1 MPNLEKFVNQMID
14 WCNDN
19 SHGYS
24 QYHRY
29 GPDYDCSSAVIT
41 ALKLAGWDMGGALTT
56 DHIRAPLVAQG
67 WAWLPPS
74 VPKQRGDILLSEEY
88 HVAVY
93 IGDGLLAEFAI
104 DEEGGIAGNQPGDQ
118 TGEEAYI
125 HGYYDYP
132 WDGILRYTGTNTN
145 EGDDDMAMK
154 CIIRPNGEG
163 WMAYYDGVYI
173 HPLGHPD
180 EVTAI
185 QMVAKKTTGKELPCF
200 ELGSKTAPW
209 FTRLANAVSRRQ

>member
-1 MPNLEKFVNQMID
+1 MPSLEKFVQTMVD
-14 WCNDN
+14 WCNDD

-41 ALKLAGWDMGGALTT
+41 ALKIAGWDMGGALTT

-67 WAWLPPS
+67 WQWLPPN

-93 IGDGLLAEFAI
+93 VGDGLLAEFAI
-104 DEEGGIAGNQPGDQ
+104 DEEGGIAGAQPGDQ
-118 TGEEAYI
+118 TGTEAYV

-132 WDGILRYTGTNTN
+132 WDGVLRYTGK
-145 EGDDDMAMK
+145 EAQKEDFDMEFI
-154 CIIRPNGEG
+154 CRPNGDNYMV
-163 WMAYYDGVYI
+163 WYDGHKC
-173 HPLGHPD
+173 HPATHPD
-180 EVTAI
+180 EITAV
-185 QMVAKKTTGKELPCF
+185 QMAAKMATGRELPAF
-200 ELGSKTAPW
+200 EFGQKTAPW
-209 FTRLANAVSRRQ
+209 FTRFLSICNRTM

>member
-1 MPNLEKFVNQMID
+1 MPDVERMVNQMID
-14 WCNDN
+14 WCNDD

-29 GPDYDCSSAVIT
+29 GPDYDCSSAVIE
-41 ALKLAGWDMGGALTT
+41 ALKRAGWDMGGALTT
-56 DHIRAPLVAQG
+56 DHIRAPLVRQG
-67 WAWLPPS
+67 WAWLPPD

-104 DEEGGIAGNQPGDQ
+104 DENGGIAGNTPGDQ
-118 TGEEAYI
+118 TGAEAYI

-132 WDGILRYTGTNTN
+132 WDGVLRYTGKS
-145 EGDDDMAMK
+145 ESEVKKMEFI
-154 CIIRPNGEG
+154 CRPNGQNYMV
-163 WMAYYDGVYI
+163 WFDGHKC
-173 HPLGHPD
+173 HPLAHPD

-185 QMVAKKTTGKELPCF
+185 QMAAKMATGKELRCF
-200 ELGSKTAPW
+200 DFGQSNAPW
-209 FTRLANAVSRRQ
+209 FTRFEQASNR

>member
-1 MPNLEKFVNQMID
+1 MPDLERMVQTMEN
-14 WCNDN
+14 WCRDD

-41 ALKLAGWDMGGALTT
+41 ALKIAGWDMGSALTT
-56 DHIRAPLVAQG
+56 DHIRAPLVNQG
-67 WAWLPPS
+67 WVWLSPS
-74 VPKQRGDILLSEEY
+74 VPKQRGDILLNEDN

-93 IGDGLLAEFAI
+93 VGNGNLAEFAI
-104 DEEGGIAGNQPGDQ
+104 DEEGGIAGNMTGDQ
-118 TGEEAYI
+118 TGTEAYI
-125 HGYYDYP
+125 HPYYDYP
-132 WDGILRYTGTNTN
+132 WDGVLRYTGA
-145 EGDDDMAMK
+145 ESEDEMSMA
-154 CIIRPNGEG
+154 CIIRPNGANY
-163 WMAYYDGVYI
+163 MVFYDGVYL
-173 HPLGHPD
+173 HNLAHPD

-209 FTRLANAVSRRQ
+209 FTRLQMAVNRR

>member
-1 MPNLEKFVNQMID
+1 MPNLEKMVQQMEQ
-14 WCNDN
+14 WCNDD

-29 GPDYDCSSAVIT
+29 GPDYDCSSAVIE
-41 ALKLAGWDMGGALTT
+41 ALKRAGWDMGGALTT
-56 DHIRAPLVAQG
+56 DHIRAPLMRQG
-67 WAWLPPS
+67 WVWLPPD

-93 IGDGLLAEFAI
+93 VGNGMLAEFAI

-118 TGEEAYI
+118 TGTEAYI

-132 WDGILRYTGTNTN
+132 WDGVLRFTGQS
-145 EGDDDMAMK
+145 ESEDDEMSMA
-154 CIIRPNGEG
+154 CIMRPNGEG
-163 WMAYYDGVYI
+163 WMAYYDGVYL
-173 HPLGHPD
+173 HPLTHPD

-200 ELGSKTAPW
+200 EMGSKGAPW
-209 FTRLANAVSRRQ
+209 YTRFQQAVNRR